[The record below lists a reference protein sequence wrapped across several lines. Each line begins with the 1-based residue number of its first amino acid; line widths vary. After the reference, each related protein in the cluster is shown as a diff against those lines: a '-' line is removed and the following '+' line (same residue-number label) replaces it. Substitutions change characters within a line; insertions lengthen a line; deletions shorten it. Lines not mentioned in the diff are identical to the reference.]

1 MSTDNIVSLPNWKKN
16 ATAYERLSE
25 LAILAKEY
33 PSRFNKF
40 VIVYEEL
47 RPNGNIK
54 LRNMSFK
61 GKEECLGL
69 AEELGLLNM
78 GQLRLWEA
86 SSK

>member
-1 MSTDNIVSLPNWKKN
+1 MSTDNIISLPNWKKN

-25 LAILAKEY
+25 LAILAGEY

-54 LRNMSFK
+54 LRNMR
-61 GKEECLGL
+61 GDGECLGL
-69 AEELGLLNM
+69 AEELGMLNM
-78 GQLRLWEA
+78 GQLRLWEE

>member
-1 MSTDNIVSLPNWKKN
+1 MSADNVVSLPNWKKN

-25 LAILAKEY
+25 IALLAKEH
-33 PSRFNKF
+33 PTRFTKF

-47 RPNGNIK
+47 MSNGNIK
-54 LRNMSFK
+54 IRNLSFK
-61 GKEECLGL
+61 ELGLQLGL

-78 GQLRLWEA
+78 GQLRLWEE